1 MSNILNKIRKII
13 NSGGE
18 RSARAKKSILRMFV
32 NKGASIFLSLLYV
45 PLFLSLLD
53 QTRYGIWVTIM
64 SLINW
69 IGFFDIGIGQGLR
82 NLLAENLAKGDIAAS
97 KKLVSTS
104 YTIMSIIFFVI
115 ALVFIVLY
123 PYVNW
128 YKVVNAPLEIS
139 QEINLVILIAF
150 ILQCVNFV
158 LSLFRS
164 ILLACQKPDVSSD
177 IHLINQFASI
187 AVLYVFK
194 YTIKF
199 DTLIPIALTLTA
211 IPIIVVVTYSIIF
224 FSKEFKPIS
233 PSIRYFDKKY
243 IKSVLSLGGS
253 FFFIQLAN
261 LLLFQ
266 SNNLLISN
274 LISPEAVSEYYIA
287 NKYMSLLFMLFSIIS
302 TPYWSAVTDAYAR
315 QEYSW
320 IKMIKRNLLKVFLL
334 FLVGGI
340 LMVILAPVFFRVW
353 IGNKVAISMSLVVAL
368 CIYNLLQIL
377 SNIYLSIVNGV
388 GKIKLQLIITVIQS
402 ILYIPLCIVLCKHLK
417 IVGIIISGIVMMVIN
432 CVIYSIQC
440 NKLTNGTKYERNI
453 WYK

>member
-1 MSNILNKIRKII
+1 MSNILNKIKGII
-13 NSGGE
+13 NSGGD
-18 RSARAKKSILRMFV
+18 RSARAKKSILRMFI

-69 IGFFDIGIGQGLR
+69 IGFFDIGVGQGLR
-82 NLLAENLAKGDIAAS
+82 NLLAENLAKGDIQTS

-104 YTIMSIIFFVI
+104 YMIMSIIFFMI

-123 PYVNW
+123 PHINW

-150 ILQCVNFV
+150 VLQCVNFV

-187 AVLYVFK
+187 VVLYIFK

-211 IPIIVVVTYSIIF
+211 IPIIVVVTYSIVF

-233 PSIRYFDKKY
+233 PSLRYFDKKY
-243 IKSVLSLGGS
+243 IKSVLTLGGS

-266 SNNLLISN
+266 SNNLIISN
-274 LISPEAVSEYYIA
+274 LISPDAVSEYYIA
-287 NKYMSLLFMLFSIIS
+287 NKYMSLLFMLFTIIS
-302 TPYWSAVTDAYAR
+302 TPYWSAVTDAYTR
-315 QEYSW
+315 KEFSW
-320 IKMIKRNLLKVFLL
+320 IHRIKKNLIKIFLL
-334 FLVGGI
+334 FSFIGV
-340 LMVILAPVFFRVW
+340 LMVIISPLFFKIW
-353 IGNKVAISMSLVVAL
+353 IDNRVAISLSLVISL
-368 CIYNLLQIL
+368 YLYNILQIL
-377 SNIYLSIVNGV
+377 SNIYLSIINGI
-388 GKIKLQLIITVIQS
+388 GKIKLQLTITIIQAVF
-402 ILYIPLCIVLCKHLK
+402 YIPLCVVLCKYLGV
-417 IVGIIISGIVMMVIN
+417 IGIILSGIIMMVIN
-432 CVIYSIQC
+432 CITYSIQC
-440 NKLTNGTKYERNI
+440 NKLINETVYDRTI
-453 WYK
+453 WFK